1 MVETGIGSREWA
13 DQIIHHMF
21 EEPNMESEDSK
32 DPMLMGEFEVIK
44 ELLAKHPEMREA
56 KTLVD
61 KMIGMTFYIKCESV
75 SDHFERYL
83 RPSSGGHRNPQSE
96 KVNYSN

>member
-13 DQIIHHMF
+13 GQIIHHMF
-21 EEPNMESEDSK
+21 EEPNLESEDSK

-44 ELLAKHPEMREA
+44 ELLAKHPEMKEA

-61 KMIGMTFYIKCESV
+61 KMIGTLHNI
-75 SDHFERYL
+75 
-83 RPSSGGHRNPQSE
+83 
-96 KVNYSN
+96 

>member
-21 EEPNMESEDSK
+21 EEPNLESEDSK

-44 ELLAKHPEMREA
+44 ELLAAFPEA
-56 KTLVD
+56 KIAKAQVILAIH
-61 KMIGMTFYIKCESV
+61 KI
-75 SDHFERYL
+75 
-83 RPSSGGHRNPQSE
+83 P
-96 KVNYSN
+96 

>member
-44 ELLAKHPEMREA
+44 ELLAKHPEMKEA

-61 KMIGMTFYIKCESV
+61 KMIG
-75 SDHFERYL
+75 
-83 RPSSGGHRNPQSE
+83 RN
-96 KVNYSN
+96 NFNLNLLIHI

>member
-1 MVETGIGSREWA
+1 MVETGIGSRDWA

-44 ELLAKHPEMREA
+44 ELLTKHPEMKEA

-61 KMIGMTFYIKCESV
+61 KMIGKEHSRNLVC
-75 SDHFERYL
+75 
-83 RPSSGGHRNPQSE
+83 SSNGLF
-96 KVNYSN
+96 